1 MCKFDLLMKRI
12 INNISVIVLFLLLS
26 NFASGQ
32 QTVASNGFVL
42 KESLFDFGKIPQGKP
57 VFHVFDIK
65 NTGKATLQITDVQAS
80 CGCTTPVWQREAVQP
95 GGSTQIKVGYNAAE
109 AGYFEKTIT
118 VFYGQSET
126 MLITIKGDVWRTPD
140 QPAPS
145 NKSISFLK
153 KLKFSQEKK

>member
-1 MCKFDLLMKRI
+1 MCKFELLMKQV
-12 INNISVIVLFLLLS
+12 INNIAVVVLFFLLC
-26 NFASGQ
+26 NQAMGQ
-32 QTVASNGFVL
+32 QVVSSNGFVL
-42 KESLFDFGKIPQGKP
+42 KESFFDFGKIPQGKP
-57 VFHVFDIK
+57 VFHVFEIK

-80 CGCTTPVWQREAVQP
+80 CGCTTPVWQREAVQH

-153 KLKFSQEKK
+153 KLKFSQE